1 MFCTDKSFLKEKSSM
16 SALKLN
22 LIETMYLAMS
32 LLWNLIISTKFTP
45 ERNWIII
52 DFRQW
57 LSITDPGVHSVPKG
71 KDSWELIFLFLVLLG
86 HHSAFYRPLT
96 LHGSD
101 IVTSFAVEHS
111 IHHVGWRKRL
121 LKFSKGFWLWVDR
134 FHPVSCTECSYKIW
148 TEGLQQQFEDS
159 EK

>member
-1 MFCTDKSFLKEKSSM
+1 M
-16 SALKLN
+16 SVLKLN
-22 LIETMYLAMS
+22 LIETTYLGMS

-45 ERNWIII
+45 EGNWIII

-71 KDSWELIFLFLVLLG
+71 KDSWELIFLFLVVLG
-86 HHSAFYRPLT
+86 RHSAFHRPLT

-101 IVTSFAVEHS
+101 IVTSFVIEHS
-111 IHHVGWRKRL
+111 IHHVGWRECL
-121 LKFSKGFWLWVDR
+121 WKFSKGFWLWVDR
-134 FHPVSCTECSYKIW
+134 FHPVSCTEYSYKIW
-148 TEGLQQQFEDS
+148 TACLQQQFEDS